1 MATTRLK
8 AGIALRLAAVLG
20 VTVLPCVAA
29 PKISNTS
36 TYVGAGRWD
45 WSIFVDADPDTLRQI
60 DCVEY
65 TLHPTFPNPVRSV
78 CGHPETKFALSSNGW
93 GTFTVK
99 VKVQYKD
106 GHTESAEH
114 QLVFK
119 QQSPPAQLEVTVEN
133 WSKVIEPGWWDWGI
147 YIKGAPAEL
156 KKIRCVE
163 YTLHP
168 SFPNPVRLVCTPDK
182 GFLLTARGWGTFTV
196 PVKVMLKDGTV
207 RELSHTLEFH

>member
-1 MATTRLK
+1 MTR
-8 AGIALRLAAVLG
+8 
-20 VTVLPCVAA
+20 
-29 PKISNTS
+29 
-36 TYVGAGRWD
+36 
-45 WSIFVDADPDTLRQI
+45 Q
-60 DCVEY
+60 
-65 TLHPTFPNPVRSV
+65 
-78 CGHPETKFALSSNGW
+78 LSSNGW

-99 VKVQYKD
+99 VKIQYKD
-106 GHTESAEH
+106 GHIENTEH
-114 QLVFK
+114 QLAFT
-119 QQSPPAQLEVTVEN
+119 QQSAQTQLNVTVEN
-133 WSKVIEPGWWDWGI
+133 WSREIESGWWEWGI

-168 SFPNPVRLVCTPDK
+168 SFPNPVRLGCTPDK